1 MAEQRRRYRNKKRD
15 DQQSANVLA
24 PVTIARRCDDPRLVQ
39 PKILLKKD
47 RDRDRDRD
55 KDKEREQDRERE
67 RDSEIPSSGSS
78 NQDTPSSIKTIII
91 NRTTDARLPERY
103 QGMMSSPG
111 TGAGGSNP
119 SMAHVPVPGNSV
131 CAALVSSSTAP
142 NSCRDRSC
150 NSTPTANGATPALQ
164 DIQPPRMT
172 RPTPLIV
179 ANGVFNANARKLFNK
194 TNTDFTVIGILGSQ
208 SSGKSTL
215 LNLLT
220 ADRPLD
226 YDYYQH
232 LFAPEADECIFA
244 TRPKKANNGSQ
255 KNVLRPRTDALQFFI
270 TRERH
275 ILVDT
280 PPLLA
285 TCKEADNLDMHCLGV
300 VAQLL
305 SVCHVLILVID
316 GVAVE
321 HLRLLNAALRL
332 RPRFP
337 CKGYVRDHIPQVM
350 FVRNRAQRL
359 DFEPQQRERMEK
371 MLTHLYEPT
380 GLPIYRGR
388 GEARCLNTFLLPD
401 MAGNEATAYHPNLG
415 ELVRQFRER
424 VLSSPRTSMCS
435 GGELSEAIWFE
446 ILAET
451 ARKSGPNFEKI
462 HSEIKL
468 RHLDART
475 GQWGQRTEQW
485 RNDT

>member
-1 MAEQRRRYRNKKRD
+1 MAEQRRRFRNKKRD
-15 DQQSANVLA
+15 DHQSANVLA
-24 PVTIARRCDDPRLVQ
+24 PVTIARRCDDPRLLQ

-47 RDRDRDRD
+47 RDRD
-55 KDKEREQDRERE
+55 KEHDKERDRESERDKVRE
-67 RDSEIPSSGSS
+67 RDSELRSS
-78 NQDTPSSIKTIII
+78 NHDTNSSLKTIII
-91 NRTTDARLPERY
+91 NRTTDGRLPERY
-103 QGMMSSPG
+103 QAMMSP
-111 TGAGGSNP
+111 TARAGGSA
-119 SMAHVPVPGNSV
+119 SSLAHVSVPSNSV
-131 CAALVSSSTAP
+131 CAALVSSS

-150 NSTPTANGATPALQ
+150 NPTSTANGTAPAIQ
-164 DIQPPRMT
+164 DLQPPRMT

-194 TNTDFTVIGILGSQ
+194 TNTDFTVIGVLGGQ

-215 LNLLT
+215 LNLL
-220 ADRPLD
+220 ASERPMD

-232 LFAPEADECIFA
+232 LFIPEADECIFS
-244 TRPKKANNGSQ
+244 TRPKKSNNGSQ
-255 KNVLRPRTDALQFFI
+255 KNVLRSRTEALQFFI

-285 TCKEADNLDMHCLGV
+285 TCKDTDNLDMHCLGL

-337 CKGYVRDHIPQVM
+337 CKGYVRDHVPQLL

-359 DFEPQQRERMEK
+359 DFEPQQRERIER

-401 MAGNEATAYHPNLG
+401 IAGNEATAYHPSLG

-424 VLSSPRTSMCS
+424 VLSCPRTSMCS

-451 ARKSGPNFEKI
+451 ARKGGTNFEKI

-468 RHLDART
+468 RHLDIRT
-475 GQWGQRTEQW
+475 SQWRTE
-485 RNDT
+485 N